1 MSVRKPL
8 EKPEPLRVPLVRTRD
23 AEMLIKRAASKPTDG
38 KLMPT
43 RRQRRDLKGK
53 QQASE

>member
-1 MSVRKPL
+1 MSESKPF
-8 EKPEPLRVPLVRTRD
+8 EKPEPLRVPLVRTKD

-43 RRQRRDLKGK
+43 RSRRRV
-53 QQASE
+53 

>member
-1 MSVRKPL
+1 MGERTPL
-8 EKPEPLRVPLVRTRD
+8 EKPEPLRVPLVRTKD

-43 RRQRRDLKGK
+43 RRQRR
-53 QQASE
+53 A

>member
-1 MSVRKPL
+1 MRESKPL
-8 EKPEPLRVPLVRTRD
+8 EKTEPLRVPIVRTKE

-43 RRQRRDLKGK
+43 RSKRRV
-53 QQASE
+53 